1 MKFIKLLATACCLSF
16 SLLSATEL
24 TISSYNCGG
33 LSDHYDY
40 LRGVGM
46 QKLMQERHDAEPE
59 NMSVNDKIQK
69 LALKILF
76 SPNPQEKLAAQQ
88 EWDQKDY
95 QKILE
100 HLTAV
105 PTDPNSPNASWNQKS
120 EKLMTTYKIR
130 PIQIFDEEVN
140 QMLED
145 HLRGL
150 TKNVEDPTLQ
160 LLDEARTIM
169 GKRIFAHHLK
179 YDIICLQEADYLDP
193 SMFPDHYEVLLSEAS
208 HSINGIAYNKTRF
221 ELVENIGNILGR
233 GFAVH
238 LRDKESG
245 KTILVASGHL
255 SGCNPYRIEKDLVTG
270 TDDSEKGDMEAQTII
285 DLFDQKGADLMLIG
299 MDSNVT
305 SLHPRLNLLKNA
317 GYQLDYENHLEA
329 TCTSPH
335 QILNTR
341 IDWITLKSTMSE
353 AKITN
358 IPVSNVGLNSIQ
370 TNMSD
375 HKPIAAKVTY

>member
-1 MKFIKLLATACCLSF
+1 MNFIKFLTACCLSF

-46 QKLMQERHDAEPE
+46 QKLMQERQDAEPE
-59 NMSVNDKIQK
+59 NMSLNDKIQK

-76 SPNPQEKLAAQQ
+76 SSNTQEKLAAQQ

-95 QKILE
+95 QRLSE
-100 HLTAV
+100 HLTAA
-105 PTDPNSPNASWNQKS
+105 PSDPNSPNASWNQKS
-120 EKLMTTYKIR
+120 EKLMTNYKIR
-130 PIQIFDEEVN
+130 PVQIFDEEVN
-140 QMLED
+140 QMLDD
-145 HLRGL
+145 HLRDL
-150 TKNVEDPTLQ
+150 TKNTESPTLQ

-169 GKRIFAHHLK
+169 AKRIFAHHLK
-179 YDIICLQEADYLDP
+179 YDIICLQEADYLDS
-193 SMFPDHYEVLLSEAS
+193 SMFPEHYEVLLSETS
-208 HSINGIAYNKTRF
+208 QSINGIAYNKERF
-221 ELVENIGNILGR
+221 ELVENIGDILGR
-233 GFAVH
+233 GFAAQ
-238 LRDKESG
+238 LRDKETA

-255 SGCNPYRIEKDLVTG
+255 SGCNPYRIEKDPATG
-270 TDDSEKGDMEAQTII
+270 TDDSAKGDMEAQTII
-285 DLFDQKGADLMLIG
+285 DLFEEKGADLMLIG

-305 SLHPRLNLLKNA
+305 SLHPRLHILKNA

-329 TCTSPH
+329 SCTSPH

-341 IDWITLKSTMSE
+341 IDWITLKSDNSK

-375 HKPIAAKVTY
+375 HKPVAAKVSY

>member
-1 MKFIKLLATACCLSF
+1 MRFIKFLTACCLSF
-16 SLLSATEL
+16 SFLSATEL

-46 QKLMQERHDAEPE
+46 QKLMQERQDAEPE
-59 NMSVNDKIQK
+59 NMSLNDKIQK

-76 SPNPQEKLAAQQ
+76 SSNTQEKLAAQQ

-95 QKILE
+95 QRLSE
-100 HLTAV
+100 RLTAI
-105 PTDPNSPNASWNQKS
+105 PSDPNSPNASWNQKS
-120 EKLMTTYKIR
+120 EKLMTNYKIR
-130 PIQIFDEEVN
+130 PVQIFDEEVN
-140 QMLED
+140 QMLDD
-145 HLRGL
+145 HLRDL
-150 TKNVEDPTLQ
+150 TKNTESPTLQ

-169 GKRIFAHHLK
+169 AKRIFAHHLK

-193 SMFPDHYEVLLSEAS
+193 SMFPEQYEVLLSETS
-208 HSINGIAYNKTRF
+208 HSTNGIAYNKERF
-221 ELVENIGNILGR
+221 ELVENIGDILGR
-233 GFAVH
+233 GFAAQ
-238 LRDKESG
+238 LRDKETA

-255 SGCNPYRIEKDLVTG
+255 SGCNPYRIEKDPATG
-270 TDDSEKGDMEAQTII
+270 ADDSAKGDMEAQTII
-285 DLFDQKGADLMLIG
+285 DLFEEKGADLMLIG

-305 SLHPRLNLLKNA
+305 SLHPRLNILKNA

-329 TCTSPH
+329 SCTSPH

-341 IDWITLKSTMSE
+341 IDWITLKSDNPA

-375 HKPIAAKVTY
+375 HKPVAAKVSY